1 MKPQH
6 QAIAAGL
13 ALTLAFG
20 TAATPSTLFANTDT
34 DSEDALVAAEG
45 ASADGTGTG
54 EGEASEELPAP
65 GDFDRAD
72 AYVDDPAATAEAQGM
87 PSIMMLSVNSLM
99 ASRAM
104 SISPNSLSSEMKYFA
119 ENESGSN
126 YDQGF
131 SYYDGYNAM
140 GFYQFDRRY
149 SLVEFMEAC
158 YAYDSDTY
166 AMFAPVIERGNEL
179 RSGDI
184 YDSSTKRLTEI
195 GQLAQDAWHAAHAAN
210 PSEFSALQDDFAY
223 QEYYLPVERILR
235 NTFGV
240 DISGRADCVKGLAW
254 GMCNLFGSG
263 GCQKYFKLAEL
274 TDDMTDR
281 EFVNALCDAVVENV
295 GGQWAASYRARYER
309 ERATCLEYI
318 AEDEA
323 QADKP
328 EEGGEQPGDGNQEP
342 GDGNQ
347 DADNGDQDAGDSNQE
362 PEDEG
367 DQPGDEGGEQ
377 PDGSG
382 GDEPAGDGPSSDDGS
397 TPKPVPPADDAVTGG
412 TTDNGAGSDNESGDN
427 ADNGS
432 GGNADNGSG
441 SNNGNGSDDGA
452 GGDSDNGDDSGAEG
466 NTGNSGPGSEGG
478 SGSGNGASNN
488 GSGADDDSNG
498 GSGSDGAT
506 DSADDNADSTGG
518 ASTEGSASAGEENT
532 STSTQEKTETDE
544 STANDVSTSDEQ
556 GKDSGSGASTSD
568 GQKDEDAE
576 RTKKDERAAT
586 ADERE
591 KLPATADAASIGLAV
606 SAGLSAIGA
615 GAVVAGKKG
624 RGTRVPFE
632 DGFRE

>member
-45 ASADGTGTG
+45 ASADGTDAG
-54 EGEASEELPAP
+54 EDEVSEELPAP

-72 AYVDDPAATAEAQGM
+72 AYVDDPAARAEAQGM

-126 YDQGF
+126 YNQGF

-158 YAYDSDTY
+158 YAYDPDTY
-166 AMFAPVIERGNEL
+166 AMFEPVIERGDEL
-179 RSGDI
+179 RSGAI

-195 GQLAQDAWHAAHAAN
+195 GQLAQDAWHAAYAAN

-223 QEYYLPVERILR
+223 QEYYLPVERVLR

-240 DISGRADCVKGLAW
+240 DISGRADCVKGLTW
-254 GMCNLFGSG
+254 GMCNLFGIG

-328 EEGGEQPGDGNQEP
+328 DEGGEQPGDSNQQP

-347 DADNGDQDAGDSNQE
+347 DADDGDQQPGDDNQE
-362 PEDEG
+362 AEDEG
-367 DQPGDEGGEQ
+367 EQPGDEGGEQ
-377 PDGSG
+377 PDGSES
-382 GDEPAGDGPSSDDGS
+382 DEPAGDGSSSDEGA
-397 TPKPVPPADDAVTGG
+397 TPKPVPPANDAVTGG
-412 TTDNGAGSDNESGDN
+412 TTGNGSGSDNGAGDN

-432 GGNADNGSG
+432 GSNSDNSSDNGSG
-441 SNNGNGSDDGA
+441 D
-452 GGDSDNGDDSGAEG
+452 DSDNGAEG
-466 NTGNSGPGSEGG
+466 NTGNGNSGSEGG
-478 SGSGNGASNN
+478 SGSGNDANGN
-488 GSGADDDSNG
+488 GSGADGDSDG
-498 GSGSDGAT
+498 GSGSDNA
-506 DSADDNADSTGG
+506 ADSTDDSSDSDAGSTGG
-518 ASTEGSASAGEENT
+518 TSTEGSASADDEDA
-532 STSTQEKTETDE
+532 STSTQEKTETDD
-544 STANDVSTSDEQ
+544 STANNTSTSDEQ
-556 GKDSGSGASTSD
+556 GKDSGNDASTSD
-568 GQKDEDAE
+568 EQKGEDTE
-576 RTKKDERAAT
+576 RTKKDERATT